1 MKLHYIHDPM
11 CGWCYGAAPLV
22 AVARELLPVEPH
34 GGGMMAGPNRRP
46 VTPELR
52 AYVTPHDQRIAQS
65 SGQRFGERYRDVLL
79 RDTQAVLD
87 SEPPITAMLAAD
99 EMAGRGLDMLARIQ
113 HAHYVEGLRVADPQ
127 VLAGL
132 AAELGMDRQAFE
144 AAYAR
149 ASGPRT
155 QAHIAESRAL
165 LARVGGSGFPT
176 MALEDGGRL
185 EQIDVS
191 AFLGRPQQWRE
202 WLNERLAEG
211 QARAGAAGDGPSC
224 SIDGC

>member
-22 AVARELLPVEPH
+22 AVSRELLPVEPH
-34 GGGMMAGPNRRP
+34 GGGMMAGPNRRQ

-52 AYVTPHDQRIAQS
+52 AYVAPHDQRIAQA
-65 SGQRFGERYRDVLL
+65 SGQPFGERYRDVLL

-87 SEPPITAMLAAD
+87 SEPPITAMLAA
-99 EMAGRGLDMLARIQ
+99 EEVAGRSLDMLARIQ
-113 HAHYVEGLRVADPQ
+113 RAHYVEGLRVADPQ
-127 VLAGL
+127 VLAAL
-132 AAELGMDRQAFE
+132 AAELGMVRHAFE

-149 ASGPRT
+149 AAGPRT
-155 QAHIAESRAL
+155 QAHVADSRAL

-191 AFLGRPQQWRE
+191 AFLGQPQRWRE
-202 WLNERLAEG
+202 WLSARVAEG
-211 QARAGAAGDGPSC
+211 RAQPAAN
-224 SIDGC
+224 

>member
-22 AVARELLPVEPH
+22 AVARELLPVDPH
-34 GGGMMAGPNRRP
+34 GGGMMAGPSRRQ

-52 AYVTPHDQRIAQS
+52 AYVTPHDQRIAQT
-65 SGQRFGERYRDVLL
+65 SGQPCGERYRDGLL

-113 HAHYVEGLRVADPQ
+113 RAHYVEGQRVADPQ

-144 AAYAR
+144 AASVR
-149 ASGPRT
+149 AAGART
-155 QAHIAESRAL
+155 QAHISESRAL

-176 MALEDGGRL
+176 MALEDRGRL
-185 EQIDVS
+185 EQIDVI
-191 AFLGRPQQWRE
+191 AFLGRPQHWRE
-202 WLNERLAEG
+202 WLS
-211 QARAGAAGDGPSC
+211 ARVAAGRAHAAP
-224 SIDGC
+224 

>member
-34 GGGMMAGPNRRP
+34 GGGMMAGLNRRH
-46 VTPELR
+46 VTPQLR
-52 AYVTPHDQRIAQS
+52 AFVMAHDKRIAQA
-65 SGQRFGERYRDVLL
+65 SGQVFGERYQEGLL
-79 RDTQAVLD
+79 RDTQAVFD

-99 EMAGRGLDMLARIQ
+99 DVAGRGLDMLARMQ
-113 HAHYVEGLRVADPQ
+113 CAHYVEGQRIADPH

-132 AAELGMDRQAFE
+132 AAELGIDRSAFE
-144 AAYAR
+144 TAYAR
-149 ASGPRT
+149 AAGPRT

-165 LARVGGSGFPT
+165 LARVGGNGFPT

-185 EQIDVS
+185 EHVDVG
-191 AFLGRPQQWRE
+191 AFLGQPQRWRE
-202 WLNERLAEG
+202 WLDERLA
-211 QARAGAAGDGPSC
+211 ARQPVRRA
-224 SIDGC
+224 

>member
-22 AVARELLPVEPH
+22 AVARELLPVEAH
-34 GGGMMAGPNRRP
+34 GGGMMAGPSRRQ

-52 AYVTPHDQRIAQS
+52 AYVSPHDQRIAQA
-65 SGQRFGERYRDVLL
+65 SGQPFGERYRDVLL

-99 EMAGRGLDMLARIQ
+99 DVAGRGLDLLARIQ
-113 HAHYVEGLRVADPQ
+113 RAHYVEGQRVADPH

-132 AAELGMDRQAFE
+132 APELGMDRQAFE

-149 ASGPRT
+149 AAGPRT

-176 MALEDGGRL
+176 MALEDGGRH

-202 WLNERLAEG
+202 WLNERLAKG
-211 QARAGAAGDGPSC
+211 QARSGAAGEGPSC